1 MKRAFC
7 LFLLV
12 FGFWMTS
19 VRADSLKPPV
29 GRKINVAFVIGP
41 QATII
46 DFTGPWEVF
55 QDVMLT
61 ESGKPVLSMDQL
73 MSDQS
78 ITQPFSLYVV
88 SENMEPLTASSG
100 MKIVPNYTFAN
111 APKPDVIV

>member
-29 GRKINVAFVIGP
+29 GRSINVAFVIGP
-41 QATII
+41 DATII

-61 ESGKPVLSMDQL
+61 ESGKPVLSMDQM
-73 MSDQS
+73 MSDEE
-78 ITQPFSLYVV
+78 IKQPFRLYVV
-88 SENMEPLTASSG
+88 SETMDPLTTSG
-100 MKIVPNYTFAN
+100 GM
-111 APKPDVIV
+111 